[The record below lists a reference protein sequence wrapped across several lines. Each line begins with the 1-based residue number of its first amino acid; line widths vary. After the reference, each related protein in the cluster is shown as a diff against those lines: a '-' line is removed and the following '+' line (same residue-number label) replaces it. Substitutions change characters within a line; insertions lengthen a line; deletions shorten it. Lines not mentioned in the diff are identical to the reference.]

1 MKNIKIW
8 KIGQEDNFY
17 CIHHLE
23 IQKIHNLESMSHDIL
38 STIWWKFSNWIY
50 FQLQNAI
57 AENKRHRWFNQFK
70 IESIMSI

>member
-38 STIWWKFSNWIY
+38 STVWWKFSN
-50 FQLQNAI
+50 
-57 AENKRHRWFNQFK
+57 
-70 IESIMSI
+70 